1 MCVCVRAYIY
11 SQLYSYIYIYI
22 HLYIDTYTHRYIQG
36 ENVSACHTLGN
47 ERVDTLL
54 AALHTQLARDFAEVY
69 AKVGPMQVG
78 GSMHAL

>member
-1 MCVCVRAYIY
+1 MYT
-11 SQLYSYIYIYI
+11 YI

-54 AALHTQLARDFAEVY
+54 AALHTQLARDFAEAY

-78 GSMHAL
+78 GSMHSRRVL

>member
-1 MCVCVRAYIY
+1 MYT
-11 SQLYSYIYIYI
+11 YI
-22 HLYIDTYTHRYIQG
+22 HLHIDTYTHRYIQG

>member
-1 MCVCVRAYIY
+1 M
-11 SQLYSYIYIYI
+11 
-22 HLYIDTYTHRYIQG
+22 QG

-69 AKVGPMQVG
+69 GRVGPMQVG